1 MLDNAN
7 GLCYQ
12 ILGDM
17 NDFEIGKSNCEDL
30 NAEMVQF
37 ESDAQA
43 RGFIAL
49 LKAGYFFFNY

>member
-12 ILGDM
+12 IIGDL
-17 NDFEIGKSNCEDL
+17 NDFEIGKSNCENL
-30 NAEMVQF
+30 NAEIVQF

-49 LKAGYFFFNY
+49 LKAG